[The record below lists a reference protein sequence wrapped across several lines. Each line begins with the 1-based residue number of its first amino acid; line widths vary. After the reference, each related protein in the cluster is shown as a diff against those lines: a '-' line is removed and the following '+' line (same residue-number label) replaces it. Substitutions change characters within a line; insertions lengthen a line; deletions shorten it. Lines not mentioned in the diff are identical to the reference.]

1 MRDLVYFGHL
11 ILGISVVV
19 ASFLVIRGIKTKAS
33 WVKPLSALT
42 ATISWLL
49 LLPSSILYITFYP
62 ATKTLVKAGSWPWAH
77 SIIMETKEH
86 WGILLPLFVTV
97 AALMVYNGK
106 TEESKKWWILILVVS
121 VLIAVMG
128 RIIKMGALA

>member
-11 ILGISVVV
+11 ILGVAVVV
-19 ASFLVIRGIKTKAS
+19 ASLLIIRGIKIKAS

-42 ATISWLL
+42 AVMSWLL

-86 WGILLPLFVTV
+86 WGILLPILVTI
-97 AALMVYNGK
+97 AALMVYSGK
-106 TEESKKWWILILVVS
+106 TEESKKWWKLVLIVA
-121 VLIAVMG
+121 VLIAAMG